1 MINYKSF
8 RISTNAK
15 LRVRSDQIVATVSS
29 KDSNVTEI
37 YVAGMG
43 CPWRVISD
51 DSSRIIDYIWERHE
65 KEEEND

>member
-8 RISTNAK
+8 KISTNAK

-37 YVAGMG
+37 YVAGLG
-43 CPWRVISD
+43 FPWRVISD
-51 DSSRIIDYIWERHE
+51 DNSRVIDYIWERHE

>member
-8 RISTNAK
+8 KISTNAK

-29 KDSNVTEI
+29 KDNNVTEI
-37 YVAGMG
+37 YVAGMAF
-43 CPWRVISD
+43 PWRVISD
-51 DSSRIIDYIWERHE
+51 DSSRVIDYIWERHE